1 MVVAFFVPPRAGGRI
16 KLVCSSWIGLHP
28 PRRARAAP
36 PPGCASRLSPLP
48 PARPTNLMT
57 KVPRAPPY
65 RNKRHVVLVFFNK
78 RPQTKNYYTSA
89 DYTTP
94 GAQDPT
100 ELRPPGPKAVKRP
113 AAGIAQHTLLV
124 QPHAIIAH
132 FLVQSFAASTS
143 PGAGA
148 SERFNGS
155 AGRAGVRARE
165 GGGVGT
171 REHAHPF

>member
-1 MVVAFFVPPRAGGRI
+1 MSLG
-16 KLVCSSWIGLHP
+16 S
-28 PRRARAAP
+28 
-36 PPGCASRLSPLP
+36 LSLS
-48 PARPTNLMT
+48 
-57 KVPRAPPY
+57 PRAPSHSAHSASPSAQ
-65 RNKRHVVLVFFNK
+65 RTSRPQPPHTQGGARAPRIATKDMLSSVLFNK

-94 GAQDPT
+94 GPLGHKARQ
-100 ELRPPGPKAVKRP
+100 LRPPGPKAVKKP